1 LSDNSFQV
9 TLLSDVRSTI
19 DNWIIIVD
27 EVVYMAVQVKDKQ
40 YFDKFRGQ
48 IKTFKDR
55 ERQVIPPV

>member
-27 EVVYMAVQVKDKQ
+27 EVVYMGVQVKDKQ